1 MGLAER
7 FKDKLENKNI
17 FQKGDIEESLEQNDI
32 KFISKPIEKEIVIQP
47 KAIHSGQIA
56 PIENL
61 SDLNVSNTSTKF
73 EDLETELINKI
84 RKTPYWLEFTTEQ
97 KKNMIEKYFEK
108 RIQSEMYSSI
118 SYSNSDPRISPRNNS
133 STTKGMEQAR
143 ILLYPK

>member
-7 FKDKLENKNI
+7 FKDKLENKDI
-17 FQKGDIEESLEQNDI
+17 FQKGNIEETLEQNDI

-47 KAIHSGQIA
+47 KAIHPGQIA

-84 RKTPYWLEFTTEQ
+84 RKTPYWLEFSTEQ

-118 SYSNSDPRISPRNNS
+118 SYSNSDKKEFVEN
-133 STTKGMEQAR
+133 
-143 ILLYPK
+143 ILTLSNYR

>member
-7 FKDKLENKNI
+7 FKDKLENKDI
-17 FQKGDIEESLEQNDI
+17 FQKGNIEETLEQNDI
-32 KFISKPIEKEIVIQP
+32 KFISKPIEKGIVIQP
-47 KAIHSGQIA
+47 KAIHSGQNA

-84 RKTPYWLEFTTEQ
+84 RKTPYWLEFSTEQ

-118 SYSNSDPRISPRNNS
+118 SYSNSDKKEFVEN
-133 STTKGMEQAR
+133 
-143 ILLYPK
+143 ILTLSNYR

>member
-7 FKDKLENKNI
+7 FKDKLENKDI
-17 FQKGDIEESLEQNDI
+17 FQKGNIEETLEQNDI

-47 KAIHSGQIA
+47 KAIHSGQNV

-61 SDLNVSNTSTKF
+61 SDLNISNTFTKF

-84 RKTPYWLEFTTEQ
+84 RKTPYWLEYSTEQ

-118 SYSNSDPRISPRNNS
+118 SYSNSDKKEFVEN
-133 STTKGMEQAR
+133 
-143 ILLYPK
+143 ILTLSNYR

>member
-7 FKDKLENKNI
+7 FKDKLENKDI
-17 FQKGDIEESLEQNDI
+17 FQKGNIEETLEQNDI
-32 KFISKPIEKEIVIQP
+32 KFISKPIEKEIVIQT

-84 RKTPYWLEFTTEQ
+84 RKTPYWLEFSTEQ

-118 SYSNSDPRISPRNNS
+118 SYSNSDKKEFVEN
-133 STTKGMEQAR
+133 
-143 ILLYPK
+143 ILTLSNYR

>member
-7 FKDKLENKNI
+7 FKDKLENKDI
-17 FQKGDIEESLEQNDI
+17 FQKGNIEETLEQNDI
-32 KFISKPIEKEIVIQP
+32 KFISKPIEKKIVIQP

-84 RKTPYWLEFTTEQ
+84 RKTPYWLEFTTEP

-118 SYSNSDPRISPRNNS
+118 SYSNSDKKEFVEN
-133 STTKGMEQAR
+133 
-143 ILLYPK
+143 ILTLSNYR

>member
-7 FKDKLENKNI
+7 FKDKLENKDI
-17 FQKGDIEESLEQNDI
+17 FQKGNIEETLEQNDI

-47 KAIHSGQIA
+47 KAIHSGQNA

-61 SDLNVSNTSTKF
+61 SDLNISNTFTKF

-84 RKTPYWLEFTTEQ
+84 RKTPYWLEYSTEQ

-118 SYSNSDPRISPRNNS
+118 SYSNSDKKEFVEN
-133 STTKGMEQAR
+133 
-143 ILLYPK
+143 ILTLSNYR

>member
-7 FKDKLENKNI
+7 FKDKLENKDI
-17 FQKGDIEESLEQNDI
+17 FQKGNIEETLEQNDI
-32 KFISKPIEKEIVIQP
+32 KFISKQIEKEIVIQP

-84 RKTPYWLEFTTEQ
+84 RKTPYWLEFSTEQ

-118 SYSNSDPRISPRNNS
+118 SYSNSDKKEFVEN
-133 STTKGMEQAR
+133 
-143 ILLYPK
+143 ILTLSNYR

>member
-7 FKDKLENKNI
+7 FKDKLENKDI
-17 FQKGDIEESLEQNDI
+17 FQKGNIEETLEQNDI

-47 KAIHSGQIA
+47 KAIHSSQIA

-84 RKTPYWLEFTTEQ
+84 RKTPYWLEFSTEQ

-118 SYSNSDPRISPRNNS
+118 SYSNSDKKEFVEN
-133 STTKGMEQAR
+133 
-143 ILLYPK
+143 ILTLSNYR

>member
-7 FKDKLENKNI
+7 FKDKLENKDI
-17 FQKGDIEESLEQNDI
+17 FQKGNIEETLEQNDI
-32 KFISKPIEKEIVIQP
+32 KFISKPIENEIVIQP

-84 RKTPYWLEFTTEQ
+84 RKTPYWLEYSTEQ

-118 SYSNSDPRISPRNNS
+118 SYSNSDKKEFVEN
-133 STTKGMEQAR
+133 
-143 ILLYPK
+143 ILTLSNYR

>member
-7 FKDKLENKNI
+7 FKDKLENKDI
-17 FQKGDIEESLEQNDI
+17 FQKGNIEETLEQNDI

-47 KAIHSGQIA
+47 KAIHSCQIV

-118 SYSNSDPRISPRNNS
+118 SYSNSDKKEFVEN
-133 STTKGMEQAR
+133 
-143 ILLYPK
+143 ILTLSNYR

>member
-7 FKDKLENKNI
+7 FKDKLENKDI
-17 FQKGDIEESLEQNDI
+17 FQKGNIEETLEQNDI

-47 KAIHSGQIA
+47 QAIHSGQNA

-61 SDLNVSNTSTKF
+61 SDLNISNTSTKF

-84 RKTPYWLEFTTEQ
+84 RKTPYWLEFSTEQ

-118 SYSNSDPRISPRNNS
+118 SYSNSDKKEFVEN
-133 STTKGMEQAR
+133 
-143 ILLYPK
+143 ILTLSNYR

>member
-7 FKDKLENKNI
+7 FKDKLENKDI
-17 FQKGDIEESLEQNDI
+17 FQKGDIEETLEQNDI

-84 RKTPYWLEFTTEQ
+84 RKTPYWLEYSTEQ
-97 KKNMIEKYFEK
+97 KNNMIEKYFEK

-118 SYSNSDPRISPRNNS
+118 SYSNSDKKEFVEN
-133 STTKGMEQAR
+133 
-143 ILLYPK
+143 ILTLSNYR

>member
-7 FKDKLENKNI
+7 FKDKLENKDI
-17 FQKGDIEESLEQNDI
+17 FQKGNIEETLEQNDI

-47 KAIHSGQIA
+47 QAIHSGQIA

-84 RKTPYWLEFTTEQ
+84 RKTPYWLEFSTEQ

-118 SYSNSDPRISPRNNS
+118 SYSNSDKKEFVEN
-133 STTKGMEQAR
+133 
-143 ILLYPK
+143 ILTLSNYR

>member
-7 FKDKLENKNI
+7 FKDKLENKDI
-17 FQKGDIEESLEQNDI
+17 FQKGNIEETLEQNDI

-56 PIENL
+56 PFENL

-84 RKTPYWLEFTTEQ
+84 RKTPYWLEFSTEQ

-118 SYSNSDPRISPRNNS
+118 SYSNSDKKEFVEN
-133 STTKGMEQAR
+133 
-143 ILLYPK
+143 ILTLSNYR

>member
-7 FKDKLENKNI
+7 FKDKLENKDI
-17 FQKGDIEESLEQNDI
+17 FQKGNIEETLEQNDI
-32 KFISKPIEKEIVIQP
+32 KFISKPIEKKIVIQP

-84 RKTPYWLEFTTEQ
+84 RKTPYWLEYSTEQ

-118 SYSNSDPRISPRNNS
+118 SYSNSDKKEFVEN
-133 STTKGMEQAR
+133 
-143 ILLYPK
+143 ILTLSNYR

>member
-7 FKDKLENKNI
+7 FKDKLENKDI
-17 FQKGDIEESLEQNDI
+17 FQKGNIEETLEQNDI

-47 KAIHSGQIA
+47 KAIHSGQNA

-61 SDLNVSNTSTKF
+61 SDLNISNTFTKF

-84 RKTPYWLEFTTEQ
+84 RKTPYWLEFSTEQ

-118 SYSNSDPRISPRNNS
+118 SYSNSDKKEFVEN
-133 STTKGMEQAR
+133 
-143 ILLYPK
+143 ILTLSNYR

>member
-7 FKDKLENKNI
+7 FKDKLENKDI
-17 FQKGDIEESLEQNDI
+17 FQKGNIEETLEQNDI
-32 KFISKPIEKEIVIQP
+32 KFISKPIEKKIVIQP

-118 SYSNSDPRISPRNNS
+118 SYSNSDKKEFVEN
-133 STTKGMEQAR
+133 
-143 ILLYPK
+143 ILTLSNYR

>member
-7 FKDKLENKNI
+7 FKDKLENKDI
-17 FQKGDIEESLEQNDI
+17 FQKGNIEETLEQNDI

-47 KAIHSGQIA
+47 KTTHSGQIA

-84 RKTPYWLEFTTEQ
+84 RKTPYWLEFSTEQ

-118 SYSNSDPRISPRNNS
+118 SYSNSDKKEFVEN
-133 STTKGMEQAR
+133 
-143 ILLYPK
+143 ILTLSNYR

>member
-7 FKDKLENKNI
+7 FKDKLENKDI
-17 FQKGDIEESLEQNDI
+17 FQKGNIEETLEQNDI
-32 KFISKPIEKEIVIQP
+32 KFISKPIEKKIVIQP

-84 RKTPYWLEFTTEQ
+84 RKTPYWLEFSTEQ

-118 SYSNSDPRISPRNNS
+118 SYSNSDKKEFVEN
-133 STTKGMEQAR
+133 
-143 ILLYPK
+143 ILTLSNYR

>member
-7 FKDKLENKNI
+7 FKDKLENKDI
-17 FQKGDIEESLEQNDI
+17 FQKGNIEETLEQNDI
-32 KFISKPIEKEIVIQP
+32 KFISKPIENEIVIQP

-84 RKTPYWLEFTTEQ
+84 RKTPYWLEFSTEQ

-118 SYSNSDPRISPRNNS
+118 SYSNSDKKEFVEN
-133 STTKGMEQAR
+133 
-143 ILLYPK
+143 ILTLSNYR

>member
-7 FKDKLENKNI
+7 FKDKLENKDI
-17 FQKGDIEESLEQNDI
+17 FQKGNIKETLEQNDI
-32 KFISKPIEKEIVIQP
+32 KFISKPIEKEIVIQT

-118 SYSNSDPRISPRNNS
+118 SYSNSDKKEFVEN
-133 STTKGMEQAR
+133 
-143 ILLYPK
+143 ILTLSNYR